1 MDKKFIGLSGLPRS
15 GSTLLSSILSQNP
28 NIHAEGNSAVC
39 QMMWDAQCSI
49 NGTANQQLIASNRL
63 DTGIEIIKNIPNIY
77 YKDITASTVI
87 DKCRSWT
94 LPDNMAMLNKY
105 FEHKPKVLVLERP
118 LVEIVR
124 SFVALRQANN
134 YQGDPE
140 KGLLD
145 TWSEPIMRSY
155 EGVKWAKANN
165 NGEFLFVQYNDLIN
179 NTKSTIDTI
188 YEFCGLESFEH
199 DFNNIVNKHPE
210 NDEVYNLIGLHD
222 IRPTI
227 NQRQI
232 NIELS
237 QETIKKCK
245 TLDTLVL

>member
-1 MDKKFIGLSGLPRS
+1 MGLSGLPRT
-15 GSTLLSSILSQNP
+15 GSTLLSAILSQNP
-28 NIHAEGNSAVC
+28 EIHAEGNSAVC
-39 QMMWDAQCSI
+39 QLMWDMQCSVY
-49 NGTANQQLIASNRL
+49 GTATQQLIASDRL
-63 DTGIEIIKNIPNIY
+63 DTGIELIKNIPNIY
-77 YKDITASTVI
+77 YKDVTASTVI

-118 LVEIVR
+118 LIEIVR

-134 YQGDPE
+134 YQGNPE
-140 KGLLD
+140 EGLLD

-165 NGEFLFVQYNDLIN
+165 NGEFLFIQYDDLLN
-179 NTKSTIDTI
+179 NTKSTINKI

-210 NDEVYNLIGLHD
+210 NDEVYGMLGQHD

-227 NQRQI
+227 NKRDLDVK
-232 NIELS
+232 LS
-237 QETIKKCK
+237 KEMIAKCK
-245 TLDTLVL
+245 SLS

>member
-1 MDKKFIGLSGLPRS
+1 MIKKIIGLSGLPRS
-15 GSTLLSSILSQNP
+15 GSTLLSSILSQNID
-28 NIHAEGNSAVC
+28 IHAEGNSAVC
-39 QMMWDAQCSI
+39 QLMWDAQCSVLGI
-49 NGTANQQLIASNRL
+49 ANQQLIASDRL
-63 DTGIEIIKNIPNIY
+63 DTGIELIKNIPNIY
-77 YKDITASTVI
+77 YKNVKASTVI

-134 YQGDPE
+134 WQGNLE
-140 KGLLD
+140 EGLLD
-145 TWSEPIMRSY
+145 DWSEPIMRSY

-165 NGEFLFVQYNDLIN
+165 NGEFLFVQYNGLIN

-188 YEFCGLESFEH
+188 YEFFELESFEH

-210 NDEVYNLIGLHD
+210 NDEVYGMLGQHD
-222 IRPTI
+222 VRPTI
-227 NQRQI
+227 SKREL
-232 NIELS
+232 NITLS
-237 QETIKKCK
+237 NEIIKKCNY
-245 TLDTLVL
+245 LDQ

>member
-1 MDKKFIGLSGLPRS
+1 MIKNFIGLSGLPRT
-15 GSTLLSSILSQNP
+15 GSTLLSAIMSQNP
-28 NIHAEGNSAVC
+28 EIHAEGNSAVC
-39 QMMWDAQCSI
+39 QLMWDMQCSVY
-49 NGTANQQLIASNRL
+49 GTANQQLIASDRL
-63 DTGIEIIKNIPNIY
+63 DTGIQLIKNIPNVY
-77 YKDITASTVI
+77 YKDVTASTVI

-94 LPDNMAMLNKY
+94 LPDNMAMLSRY

-118 LVEIVR
+118 LIEIVR

-140 KGLLD
+140 EGLLD

-165 NGEFLFVQYNDLIN
+165 NGEFVFIQYDDILN
-179 NTKSTIDTI
+179 NTKSTINKI
-188 YEFCGLESFEH
+188 YEFCELESFEH

-210 NDEVYNLIGLHD
+210 NDEVYGMLGQHD

-227 NQRQI
+227 NKRDLDVK
-232 NIELS
+232 LS
-237 QETIKKCK
+237 KEIIAKCK
-245 TLDTLVL
+245 SLS

>member
-1 MDKKFIGLSGLPRS
+1 MEKKYIGLSGLPRT

-28 NIHAEGNSAVC
+28 EIHAEGNSAVC
-39 QMMWDAQCSI
+39 QLMWDMQCSVHESSI
-49 NGTANQQLIASNRL
+49 LQLTVSNRI
-63 DTGIEIIKNIPNIY
+63 DTGIELIKNIPNMY
-77 YKDITASTVI
+77 YKDVTASTVI

-118 LVEIVR
+118 LVEVVR

-134 YQGDPE
+134 WQGDLE
-140 KGLLD
+140 AELLD
-145 TWSEPIMRSY
+145 DWSEPIMRSY

-165 NGEFLFVQYNDLIN
+165 KGEFLFVQYDDLLN
-179 NTKSTIDTI
+179 NTKSTIDKI
-188 YEFCGLESFEH
+188 YEFCELEFFEH

-210 NDEVYNLIGLHD
+210 NDKIYGMLGQHD

-227 NQRQI
+227 SKRELDVTLSDAI
-232 NIELS
+232 IKRCKEIES
-237 QETIKKCK
+237 
-245 TLDTLVL
+245 

>member
-1 MDKKFIGLSGLPRS
+1 MIKNFIGLSGLPRT
-15 GSTLLSSILSQNP
+15 GSTLLSAILSQNP
-28 NIHAEGNSAVC
+28 EIHAEGNSAVC
-39 QMMWDAQCSI
+39 QLMWDMQCSVY
-49 NGTANQQLIASNRL
+49 GSANQQLIASDRL
-63 DTGIEIIKNIPNIY
+63 DTGIELIKNIPNIY
-77 YKDITASTVI
+77 YKDVTASTVI

-94 LPDNMAMLNKY
+94 LPDNMAMLNRY

-118 LVEIVR
+118 LIEIVR

-140 KGLLD
+140 EGLLD

-165 NGEFLFVQYNDLIN
+165 NGEFLFIQYDDLLN
-179 NTKSTIDTI
+179 NTKSTINKI

-210 NDEVYNLIGLHD
+210 NDEVYGMLGQHD

-227 NQRQI
+227 NKRD
-232 NIELS
+232 LDVVLTDA
-237 QETIKKCK
+237 TIKKCK
-245 TLDTLVL
+245 AIDNK

>member
-1 MDKKFIGLSGLPRS
+1 MIKNFMGLSGLPRT
-15 GSTLLSSILSQNP
+15 GSTLLSAILSQNP
-28 NIHAEGNSAVC
+28 EIHAEGNSAVC
-39 QMMWDAQCSI
+39 QLMWDAQCSI
-49 NGTANQQLIASNRL
+49 YGTANQQLIASDRL
-63 DTGIEIIKNIPNIY
+63 NTGIELIKNIPNIY
-77 YKDITASTVI
+77 YKDVTASTVI

-140 KGLLD
+140 EGLLD

-165 NGEFLFVQYNDLIN
+165 NGEFLFVQYDDLLHD
-179 NTKSTIDTI
+179 TKGVIEKI
-188 YEFCGLESFEH
+188 YKFCELESFEH

-210 NDEVYNLIGLHD
+210 NDEVYGMLGQHD

-227 NQRQI
+227 NKRDLDVK
-232 NIELS
+232 LS
-237 QETIKKCK
+237 KEIIAKCK
-245 TLDTLVL
+245 SLS

>member
-1 MDKKFIGLSGLPRS
+1 MIKNFIGLSGLPRT
-15 GSTLLSSILSQNP
+15 GSTLLSAILSQNP
-28 NIHAEGNSAVC
+28 EIHAEGNSAVC
-39 QMMWDAQCSI
+39 QLMWDAQCSVYR
-49 NGTANQQLIASNRL
+49 TANQQLIASDRL
-63 DTGIEIIKNIPNIY
+63 NTGIELIKNIPNIY

-94 LPDNMAMLNKY
+94 LPDNMGMLNKY

-118 LVEIVR
+118 LIEIVR

-140 KGLLD
+140 EGLLD

-165 NGEFLFVQYNDLIN
+165 NGEFLFVQYNDLLN

-188 YEFCGLESFEH
+188 YTFCELESFEH

-210 NDEVYNLIGLHD
+210 NDEVYGMLGQHD

-227 NQRQI
+227 NKRDLDVK
-232 NIELS
+232 LS
-237 QETIKKCK
+237 KEIKAKCK
-245 TLDTLVL
+245 SLS

>member
-1 MDKKFIGLSGLPRS
+1 MIKKFIGLSGLPRT
-15 GSTLLSSILSQNP
+15 GSTLLSAILSQNP
-28 NIHAEGNSAVC
+28 EIHAEGNSAVC
-39 QMMWDAQCSI
+39 QLMWDAQCSVL
-49 NGTANQQLIASNRL
+49 GTANQQLIASDRL
-63 DTGIEIIKNIPNIY
+63 NTGIELIKNIPNIY

-118 LVEIVR
+118 LIEIVR

-134 YQGDPE
+134 YQGDSE
-140 KGLLD
+140 EGLLD

-165 NGEFLFVQYNDLIN
+165 NGEFLFVQYNNLIN
-179 NTKSTIDTI
+179 NTKSTIDKI
-188 YEFCGLESFEH
+188 YEFCELESFEH

-210 NDEVYNLIGLHD
+210 NDEVYGMLGQHD

-227 NQRQI
+227 NKRDLDVK
-232 NIELS
+232 LS
-237 QETIKKCK
+237 KDIIAKCES
-245 TLDTLVL
+245 LS

>member
-1 MDKKFIGLSGLPRS
+1 MIKNFVGLSGLPRT
-15 GSTLLSSILSQNP
+15 GSTLLSAILSQNP
-28 NIHAEGNSAVC
+28 EIHAEGNSAVC
-39 QMMWDAQCSI
+39 QLMWDMQGSI
-49 NGTANQQLIASNRL
+49 YGTCNEQLAASNRL
-63 DTGIEIIKNIPNIY
+63 DTGIGLIKNIPNIY

-105 FEHKPKVLVLERP
+105 FQHKPKVLVLERP

-124 SFVALRQANN
+124 SFVALRLANN

-140 KGLLD
+140 EGLLD

-165 NGEFLFVQYNDLIN
+165 NDEFLFIQYDDLLH
-179 NTKSTIDTI
+179 NTKGVIEKI
-188 YEFCGLESFEH
+188 YKFCELESFKH

-210 NDEVYNLIGLHD
+210 NDEVYGMLGQHD

-227 NQRQI
+227 NKRDLDVVLT
-232 NIELS
+232 EA
-237 QETIKKCK
+237 TIKKCK
-245 TLDTLVL
+245 AIENK

>member
-1 MDKKFIGLSGLPRS
+1 MIKNFVGLSGLPRT
-15 GSTLLSSILSQNP
+15 GSTLLSAILSQNP
-28 NIHAEGNSAVC
+28 EIHAEGNSAVC
-39 QMMWDAQCSI
+39 QLMWDMQCSVY
-49 NGTANQQLIASNRL
+49 GTANQQLTASDRL
-63 DTGIEIIKNIPNIY
+63 NTGIELIKNIPNLY
-77 YKDITASTVI
+77 YKDVTASTVI

-118 LVEIVR
+118 LIEIVK

-134 YQGDPE
+134 YQGNPE
-140 KGLLD
+140 EGLLD

-165 NGEFLFVQYNDLIN
+165 NGEFLFVQYDDLLHD
-179 NTKSTIDTI
+179 TKGVIEKI
-188 YEFCGLESFEH
+188 YKFCELESFEH

-210 NDEVYNLIGLHD
+210 NDEVYGMLGQHD

-227 NQRQI
+227 NKRDLDVK
-232 NIELS
+232 LS
-237 QETIKKCK
+237 KEIIAKCES
-245 TLDTLVL
+245 LS

>member
-1 MDKKFIGLSGLPRS
+1 MGLSGLPRT
-15 GSTLLSSILSQNP
+15 GSTLLSAILSQNP
-28 NIHAEGNSAVC
+28 EIHAEGNSAVC
-39 QMMWDAQCSI
+39 QLMWDMQCSI
-49 NGTANQQLIASNRL
+49 YGTANQQLIASNRL
-63 DTGIEIIKNIPNIY
+63 DTGIELIKNIPNIY

-94 LPDNMAMLNKY
+94 LPDNMAMLNRY
-105 FEHKPKVLVLERP
+105 FEHKPKVIVLERP
-118 LVEIVR
+118 LIEIVR

-134 YQGDPE
+134 YQGNPE

-165 NGEFLFVQYNDLIN
+165 NGEFLFVQYDNLLHDI
-179 NTKSTIDTI
+179 KDVIEKI
-188 YEFCGLESFEH
+188 YKFCELESFEH

-210 NDEVYNLIGLHD
+210 NDEVYGMLGQHD

-227 NQRQI
+227 NKRDLDVK
-232 NIELS
+232 LS
-237 QETIKKCK
+237 KEIIAKCES
-245 TLDTLVL
+245 LS

>member
-1 MDKKFIGLSGLPRS
+1 MGLSGLPRT
-15 GSTLLSSILSQNP
+15 GSTLLSAILSQNP
-28 NIHAEGNSAVC
+28 EIHAEGNSAVC
-39 QMMWDAQCSI
+39 QLMWDMQCSVY
-49 NGTANQQLIASNRL
+49 GTANQQLIASNRL
-63 DTGIEIIKNIPNIY
+63 DTGIELIKNIPNIY
-77 YKDITASTVI
+77 YKDVTASTVI

-94 LPDNMAMLNKY
+94 LPDNVAMLNRY

-118 LVEIVR
+118 LIEIVR

-134 YQGDPE
+134 YQGNPE
-140 KGLLD
+140 EGLLD

-165 NGEFLFVQYNDLIN
+165 NGEFLFIQYDDLLN
-179 NTKSTIDTI
+179 NTKSTINKI

-210 NDEVYNLIGLHD
+210 NDEVYGMLGQHD

-227 NQRQI
+227 NKRDLDVK
-232 NIELS
+232 LS
-237 QETIKKCK
+237 KEIIAKCK
-245 TLDTLVL
+245 SLS

>member
-1 MDKKFIGLSGLPRS
+1 MIKNFIGLSGLPRT
-15 GSTLLSSILSQNP
+15 GSTLLSAILSQNP
-28 NIHAEGNSAVC
+28 EIHAEGNSAVC
-39 QMMWDAQCSI
+39 QLMWDMQRSVF
-49 NGTANQQLIASNRL
+49 GTANQQLIANNRL
-63 DTGIEIIKNIPNIY
+63 SMGIELIENIPTIY
-77 YKDITASTVI
+77 YKNITASTVI

-105 FEHKPKVLVLERP
+105 FRHKPKVLVLERP
-118 LVEIVR
+118 LIEIVR

-140 KGLLD
+140 EGLLD

-165 NGEFLFVQYNDLIN
+165 NGEFLFIQYDDLLS

-188 YEFCGLESFEH
+188 YMFCELESFEH
-199 DFNNIVNKHPE
+199 DFNNVVNKYPE
-210 NDEVYNLIGLHD
+210 NDEVYGMLGQHD

-227 NQRQI
+227 NKRDLDVK
-232 NIELS
+232 LS
-237 QETIKKCK
+237 KEIIDRCES
-245 TLDTLVL
+245 LL

>member
-1 MDKKFIGLSGLPRS
+1 MIKNFIGLSGLPRT
-15 GSTLLSSILSQNP
+15 GSTLLSAILSQNP
-28 NIHAEGNSAVC
+28 EIHAEGNSAVC
-39 QMMWDAQCSI
+39 QLMWDMQCSI
-49 NGTANQQLIASNRL
+49 YGTCNEQLTASNRL
-63 DTGIEIIKNIPNIY
+63 NTGIELIKNIPNIY

-105 FEHKPKVLVLERP
+105 FEHKPKVIVLERP
-118 LVEIVR
+118 LIEIVR

-140 KGLLD
+140 EGLLD

-155 EGVKWAKANN
+155 EGVKWAKSNN

-188 YEFCGLESFEH
+188 YEFCELESFEH

-210 NDEVYNLIGLHD
+210 NDEVYGMLGQHD

-227 NQRQI
+227 NKRDLDVK
-232 NIELS
+232 LS
-237 QETIKKCK
+237 KEIIAKCES
-245 TLDTLVL
+245 LS

>member
-1 MDKKFIGLSGLPRS
+1 MIKNFIGLSGLPRT
-15 GSTLLSSILSQNP
+15 GSTLLSAILSQNP
-28 NIHAEGNSAVC
+28 EIHAEGNSAVC
-39 QMMWDAQCSI
+39 QLMWDAQCSVFR
-49 NGTANQQLIASNRL
+49 TANQQLIASDRL

-94 LPDNMAMLNKY
+94 LPDNMGMLTRY

-118 LVEIVR
+118 LIEIVR

-140 KGLLD
+140 EGLLD

-165 NGEFLFVQYNDLIN
+165 NGEFLFVQYNDLLN
-179 NTKSTIDTI
+179 NTKSAIDKI
-188 YEFCGLESFEH
+188 YEFCELESFEH

-210 NDEVYNLIGLHD
+210 NDEVYGMLGQHD

-227 NQRQI
+227 NKRDLDVK
-232 NIELS
+232 LS
-237 QETIKKCK
+237 KEIIAKCES
-245 TLDTLVL
+245 LS